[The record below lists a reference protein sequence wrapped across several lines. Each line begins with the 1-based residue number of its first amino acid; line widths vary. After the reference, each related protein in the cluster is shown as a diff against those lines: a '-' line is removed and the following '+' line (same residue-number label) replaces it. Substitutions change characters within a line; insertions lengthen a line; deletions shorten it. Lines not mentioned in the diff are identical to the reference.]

1 MPVILLPLPTCL
13 PACQCSPDTLL
24 HFDVPAAHCCPVTVA
39 GLQIKNLDASA
50 LRASFAMLEQHFP
63 ERILD
68 IWMLEAPT
76 IFWGLWKLVS
86 PFIDP

>member
-1 MPVILLPLPTCL
+1 MQHAAIKS
-13 PACQCSPDTLL
+13 ASWGRGTLR
-24 HFDVPAAHCCPVTVA
+24 CPVTAA

-50 LRASFAMLEQHFP
+50 LRASFAMLDQHFP

-76 IFWGLWKLVS
+76 IFWGLWTLVS